1 MFNLI
6 AFSSSGTFKWTEER
20 DALFLREVL
29 LLQPFTYK
37 PGTKQAGMKWSEV
50 SHNINGY
57 PLFSSTPRDQRSVR
71 EHFNRL
77 LTDHM
82 RKYRQEES
90 ASGIA
95 SDPPTEKEQILEEIV
110 EITKSPP
117 IHVTKSEKKDEQ
129 KRQIAL
135 DCRDKA
141 METWTKPRKNDAQ
154 NKESEED
161 SETEQPVKRRRRKG
175 SSDALTWQKE
185 QI

>member
-1 MFNLI
+1 M
-6 AFSSSGTFKWTEER
+6 
-20 DALFLREVL
+20 
-29 LLQPFTYK
+29 
-37 PGTKQAGMKWSEV
+37 
-50 SHNINGY
+50 
-57 PLFSSTPRDQRSVR
+57 
-71 EHFNRL
+71 
-77 LTDHM
+77 
-82 RKYRQEES
+82 
-90 ASGIA
+90 
-95 SDPPTEKEQILEEIV
+95 
-110 EITKSPP
+110 
-117 IHVTKSEKKDEQ
+117 TKSEKKDEQ